1 MLNKEIL
8 SVTTAIVL
16 FIAFIVLLIAGAL
29 ISSIMTIV
37 LAFICGFV
45 GYAVVDHDSE
55 ADFSSAENGG

>member
-1 MLNKEIL
+1 MLNKEVL

-37 LAFICGFV
+37 LAFNCGFV
-45 GYAVVDHDSE
+45 GYAVVDHESE
-55 ADFSSAENGG
+55 ADLSSAENGE